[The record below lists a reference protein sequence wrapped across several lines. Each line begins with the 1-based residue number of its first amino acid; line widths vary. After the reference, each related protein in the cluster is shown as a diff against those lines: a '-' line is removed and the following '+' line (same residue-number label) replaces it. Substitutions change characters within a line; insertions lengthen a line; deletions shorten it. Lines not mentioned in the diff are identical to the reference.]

1 MLSIILVIFI
11 IRTAYPLRDPPHPA
25 LITSTLL
32 AFAVAVA
39 LPFSPL
45 APWLGFVP
53 LPAPLIGAL
62 ALVTIADPVL
72 VYVVKRWF
80 FAHYKLD

>member
-1 MLSIILVIFI
+1 MIFI

-25 LITSTLL
+25 LVTSTLL

-39 LPFSPL
+39 LPYSPL

-53 LPAPLIGAL
+53 VPAALMAAL
-62 ALVTIADPVL
+62 ALVTVAYLVL

-80 FAHYKLD
+80 FERYQLD